1 MGIGTLLIRA
11 DASHEIGAGHV
22 MRCLA
27 LAQAWQ
33 DQGGGVVFAMAKT
46 IPAIEQRLRD
56 EKCSVEHLTVQPG
69 SREDA
74 EWTKK
79 IARECAVHWLVLDGY
94 KFDSSY
100 QLAIREAGFKLLC
113 VDDLARHEKY
123 SADIVLNQN
132 LHAIESMYANR
143 ENHTRCLLGP
153 HFALLRHEFLMPA
166 QRQRQETGTKV
177 LVLMGGSD
185 PGNASEKVLE
195 AMSGIPQ
202 PLEIIVVAGPGN
214 LHCDELVWKAHG
226 LHQVQIVRNP
236 ESIADLML
244 WANAAV
250 SAAGSTVWEM
260 CRLGLPAALVSIAEN
275 QVPGAQELD
284 RRGIAIYLGQAEK
297 VYGVQLARELHL
309 LLLSPERRDRMS
321 KLGQELV
328 DGQGSRRVVGAM
340 VGTELKIRRAN
351 ADDCWL
357 LWQWV
362 NDPVVRAASFHS
374 EAIPKD
380 EHAAWFE
387 RKLNSRDAL
396 IYVAEDIQGVPIGQF
411 RVEWDAK
418 SNATVDI
425 SVAPERRGAGIAAH
439 IIAEGAQMAFCE
451 TGIRQLNAYIKPEN
465 GASLRAFERAQ
476 FSRVG
481 EASAG
486 GQVAIH
492 FVRNR
497 ELAESN
503 YSETTN
509 GM

>member
-11 DASHEIGAGHV
+11 DASPEIGTGHV

-33 DQGGGVVFAMAKT
+33 DRAGSVVFAIAKA

-56 EKCSVEHLTVQPG
+56 EKCSLQHLTAQPG

-74 EWTKK
+74 DRTKR
-79 IARECAVHWLVLDGY
+79 IARECAAKWIVLDGY
-94 KFDSSY
+94 EFDSRY

-123 SADIVLNQN
+123 SADILLNQN
-132 LHAIESMYANR
+132 LHAIESMYANK
-143 ENHTRCLLGP
+143 EGHTRCLLGP
-153 HFALLRHEFLMPA
+153 QFALLRREFLRA
-166 QRQRQETGTKV
+166 VQRQQQETGTKV
-177 LVLMGGSD
+177 LVMMGGSD
-185 PGNASEKVLE
+185 PANASE
-195 AMSGIPQ
+195 GILGAISAIPE
-202 PLEIIVVAGPGN
+202 PLEIIVVVGPGN
-214 LHCDELVWKAHG
+214 LHSDELIWKVHG
-226 LHQVQIVRNP
+226 LHQIQVVKNP
-236 ESIADLML
+236 EAIADLML
-244 WANAAV
+244 WADVAV

-260 CRLGLPAALVSIAEN
+260 CRLGLPAVLVSIADN

-284 RRGIAIYLGQAEK
+284 HRGIAIYLGEAEM
-297 VYGVQLARELHL
+297 VHGAYLARELRL
-309 LLLSPERRDRMS
+309 LLLSPEQRQRMS
-321 KLGQELV
+321 HLGQELV
-328 DGQGSRRVVGAM
+328 DGQGSRRVVGSM
-340 VGTELKIRRAN
+340 MGTELKIRRAN
-351 ADDCWL
+351 VDDCWL

-362 NDPVVRAASFHS
+362 NDPRVRAASFRS

-380 EHAAWFE
+380 DHAAWFA
-387 RKLNSRDAL
+387 RKLNSGDAL

-411 RVEWDAK
+411 RVEWDGE
-418 SNATVDI
+418 SNAVVDV

-439 IIAEGAQMAFCE
+439 IIAEGAQRAFSE
-451 TGIRQLNAYIKPEN
+451 TDLRQLNAYIKPEN

-481 EASAG
+481 EAFAR
-486 GQVAIH
+486 GQAAIH
-492 FVRNR
+492 FVRSR